1 MQRHGYRTVR
11 WSYRQV
17 ADLAFQFA
25 RELDARA
32 ITKGERILLW
42 GPNSAEWVAVFLG
55 CAFAWRSGRP
65 MDDVATPDFA
75 LRVHQQVDAKLL
87 VCSRD
92 HVQQSVATLILEDLP
107 EALKSR
113 SPAAYQAAEI
123 EPADTLEIVFTSGTT
138 AEPKGVVITHG
149 NVLANIAPLELE
161 IRKYLKYER
170 WVHPVRFLNL
180 VASQPRLWAISGNLS
195 SAIHGRHGNISGHT
209 QASRRNRDYPSRAR
223 FRVGRG
229 APRAAIP

>member
-1 MQRHGYRTVR
+1 VERRSLFEYLDHFLQRGNETAYVQPHGYRTVR

-17 ADLAFQFA
+17 GDLAFQFA
-25 RELDARA
+25 RELDARS

-42 GPNSAEWVAVFLG
+42 APNSAEWVAVFLG
-55 CAFAWRSGRP
+55 CALHGVVVVP
-65 MDDVATPDFA
+65 MDDIATPDFA
-75 LRVHQQVDAKLL
+75 LRVHQQVRAKLL

-92 HVQQSVATLILEDLP
+92 HVQQSIPALTLEDLP
-107 EALKSR
+107 DALAAHST
-113 SPAAYQAAEI
+113 AAYPVANI

-180 VASQPRLWAISGNLS
+180 LPLS
-195 SAIHGRHGNISGHT
+195 HV
-209 QASRRNRDYPSRAR
+209 
-223 FRVGRG
+223 F
-229 APRAAIP
+229 

>member
-1 MQRHGYRTVR
+1 MERRSLVESLDHFLRWGQEIAYVQRCGYRTVR

-32 ITKGERILLW
+32 ITKGERVLLW
-42 GPNSAEWVAVFLG
+42 GPNSAEWVAAFWG
-55 CAFAWRSGRP
+55 CALRGVVVVP

-75 LRVHQQVDAKLL
+75 RRVHQQVGAKLL
-87 VCSRD
+87 VCSRE
-92 HVQQSVATLILEDLP
+92 HATQSIQTLILEDLP
-107 EALKSR
+107 EALAAH
-113 SPAAYQAAEI
+113 SPAAYPAAEVD
-123 EPADTLEIVFTSGTT
+123 PADPLEIVFTSGTT

-170 WVHPVRFLNL
+170 
-180 VASQPRLWAISGNLS
+180 
-195 SAIHGRHGNISGHT
+195 
-209 QASRRNRDYPSRAR
+209 
-223 FRVGRG
+223 
-229 APRAAIP
+229 